1 MRSPSP
7 ELLLESLA
15 EALQTMAFVSPEPLP
30 PDAPPPDAAECLTVS
45 WSSPSAGTAAPA
57 PRSGGGCVQLAA
69 PRLFGELLAAN
80 ILALEPGAPE
90 IAARA
95 VDALQELCNITA
107 GGLLAR
113 CAESPADAPEM
124 GLPSASTLPNPAAWR
139 NFTLLPNTTAVLA
152 EGYPVAIRFQES
164 P

>member
-1 MRSPSP
+1 MHSPSP

-30 PDAPPPDAAECLTVS
+30 PDFPAPDAAECLTIK
-45 WSSPSAGTAAPA
+45 WAGKQPGT
-57 PRSGGGCVQLAA
+57 GGAVQLAA

-80 ILALEPGAPE
+80 ILALEPGTPE

-95 VDALQELCNITA
+95 LDALQELCNITT

-113 CAESPADAPEM
+113 CAESPSDAPEM
-124 GLPSASTLPNPAAWR
+124 GLPTATSLLNPDAWR
-139 NFTLLPNTTAVLA
+139 NFTQLPNTTAILA
-152 EGYPVAIRFQES
+152 EGYPVALRFQES